1 MAERRFSAPWGR
13 WSRKGWWWSDWGWT
27 PQERLRAYDLAGR
40 TQLLDAVD
48 LLSLAAQVVTN
59 DSGLMHVACALGR
72 PVVAVFGYS
81 SPAFTPPL
89 SATAR
94 IVRNELPCSPCF
106 ERTCPLGHTDCL
118 NRLMPER
125 VLAELSR

>member
-1 MAERRFSAPWGR
+1 MTISNVSLAVAKRSSSSKISDFTNLHDAPFAAANR
-13 WSRKGWWWSDWGWT
+13 YRVV
-27 PQERLRAYDLAGR
+27 
-40 TQLLDAVD
+40 LDAFGN
-48 LLSLAAQVVTN
+48 LSLDGVKRALTTDGVYVTTVP
-59 DSGLMHVACALGR
+59 S
-72 PVVAVFGYS
+72 
-81 SPAFTPPL
+81 
-89 SATAR
+89 AR